1 MTADRLEPARLEEFW
16 RLSSCIVASAIETF
30 RVRLPNTGFADSTIK
45 CIFEDR
51 LPIAGYAA
59 TARIRTSGP
68 PMEGQ
73 AYYYDRTDWWNHILS
88 IPEPRIV
95 VIEDMD
101 QPSGLGAFI
110 GEVNA
115 NILLALG
122 GVGMLSNGSVRD
134 LDVLRLTR
142 FQMFAAS
149 VSVSHAYAHV
159 FDFGGTVSVGGLK
172 IRPGDFLHG
181 DRHGVQ
187 TVPLEIA
194 SKVPVV
200 AREILQRRHYLV
212 GLCRSAEF
220 SVGALRDAI
229 KEAELKS

>member
-1 MTADRLEPARLEEFW
+1 
-16 RLSSCIVASAIETF
+16 
-30 RVRLPNTGFADSTIK
+30 
-45 CIFEDR
+45 
-51 LPIAGYAA
+51 
-59 TARIRTSGP
+59 
-68 PMEGQ
+68 MEGQ

-122 GVGMLSNGSVRD
+122 CVGMLSNGSVRD